1 MDAVER
7 TWPNK
12 CDLFGVR
19 VSATSYDEV
28 VEAITQAALR
38 NQSAAVTAFA
48 VHGLVTA
55 AREHEY
61 RDMVNTFEVISPD
74 GQPVRWALNKF
85 YKTNLKDRVY
95 GPEMMLRCCKRA
107 AKEGIGVYLY
117 GSKPHIMEPL
127 VRNLSLQCPGLR
139 IVGAETPENF
149 PLTPEQT
156 ESLIKRINDSGAGL
170 LFLGLG
176 CPRQE
181 IFCYEN
187 HDKINAVTLCVGA
200 AFDFHAGVKS
210 MAPAW
215 MQKRGLEWLF
225 RLWCE
230 PRRLW
235 RRYLVTNTTFMMM
248 VAGRMLRAP
257 RPGR

>member
-1 MDAVER
+1 MSAAVE
-7 TWPNK
+7 TWPDK

-19 VSATSYDEV
+19 VSATCYDEAV
-28 VEAITQAALR
+28 NAIIAAAKR
-38 NQSAAVTAFA
+38 NNSAAVTAFA

-55 AREHEY
+55 TRDEAY
-61 RDMVNTFEVISPD
+61 RRMVNTFEIISPD

-85 YKTNLKDRVY
+85 YKTNLNDRVY

-107 AKEGIGVYLY
+107 AAEGVAVFLY
-117 GSKPHIMEPL
+117 GSKPRVMEPL
-127 VRNLSLQCPGLR
+127 VRNLKEKCPGLR

-149 PLTPEQT
+149 PLAPEQRDA
-156 ESLIKRINDSGAGL
+156 LIRRINDSGAGL

-187 HDKINAVTLCVGA
+187 HERINAVTLCVGA
-200 AFDFHAGVKS
+200 AFDFHAGLKPT
-210 MAPAW
+210 APAW

-225 RLWCE
+225 RFWCE
-230 PRRLW
+230 PGRLW
-235 RRYLVTNTTFMMM
+235 RRYLVTNTTFMML
-248 VAGRMLRAP
+248 VAGRMLR
-257 RPGR
+257 PGR